1 MQSSEVL
8 TIIEES
14 ETRMVESLIAM
25 CRIPALDPS
34 SGGDG
39 ELEKVEA
46 LERLVANMGLS
57 HERVDAPDERV
68 PSGIRP
74 NLLVRLPGKSAKMIW
89 IVSHTDVVPAGDL
102 SGWKHDPFDPVVEDN
117 KVIGRGVED
126 NGQSV
131 IASLF
136 ALHSVKE
143 AVGEPELS
151 CGLALVA
158 DEETGSEYGIS
169 FLIREGVFGQDDLL
183 IVPDRFS
190 PDGSEIEVAEKNILW
205 IRVEVE
211 GKQAHAS
218 TPERGNNAHRAG
230 ANLITRIDK
239 RLHEIFDKVDPRFK
253 PPTSTFEPTK
263 KEANVPNVNTVPG
276 KDVFYVD
283 CRILPSYATHEV
295 FKEVES
301 LAREAEEEYSVK
313 VSLEKVQDESSP
325 ETPEDSEVVR
335 RMREAIRDVLGVEP
349 KVVGVGGGTC
359 AAHFRNAGFPAVVCG
374 TGDETAHNVNEYAI
388 VENLVKDAKIF
399 AALFLG

>member
-1 MQSSEVL
+1 MQSSEVFDIL
-8 TIIEES
+8 EKHES
-14 ETRMVESLIAM
+14 KMVDSLVAM

-39 ELEKVEA
+39 ELEKVEF
-46 LERLVANMGLS
+46 LEGLLAELGMPS
-57 HERVDAPDERV
+57 ERMDAPDKRV

-74 NLLVRLPGKSAKMIW
+74 NLMVRLPGKEKKTIW

-102 SGWKHDPFDPVVEDN
+102 SGWNHDAFDPVVEGG

-136 ALHSVKE
+136 ALWAVKE
-143 AVGEPELS
+143 AAEEPELT

-169 FLIREGVFGQDDLL
+169 YLIREGAFGRDDILV
-183 IVPDRFS
+183 VPDRFS
-190 PDGSEIEVAEKNILW
+190 ADGSEIEVAEKNILW

-218 TPERGNNAHRAG
+218 TPEKGINAHRAG
-230 ANLITRIDK
+230 ANLITWIDD
-239 RLHEIFDKVDPRFK
+239 RLHEVFDKEDPRFK
-253 PPTSTFEPTK
+253 PATSTFEPTK

-283 CRILPSYATHEV
+283 CRILPPYATEEV
-295 FKEVES
+295 FKEVET
-301 LAREAEEEYSVK
+301 LARKAEQRYSVR
-313 VSLEKVQDESSP
+313 VSLEKVQEESSP
-325 ETPEDSEVVR
+325 ETSEDSEVVL
-335 RMREAIRDVLGVEP
+335 RMQRALREVLGVEP

-359 AAHFRNAGFPAVVCG
+359 AAHFRKAGFPAVVCG
-374 TGDETAHNVNEYAI
+374 TGDETAHNVNEYVI
-388 VENLVKDAKIF
+388 VDNLVKDAKIY